1 MAGILVADAGRGFTR
16 GFAAKKNVHVLS
28 MHEAK

>member
-16 GFAAKKNVHVLS
+16 GFAAKKKKLRN
-28 MHEAK
+28 MFD